1 MVKSDENL
9 KVVSLFQEI
18 KDLIIQS
25 RKNVV
30 VSINSELSFLYW
42 QIGKKLK
49 TGILNNQRAE
59 YGQKVIDELAKEL
72 TFEYGRGWSEKQLR
86 HCIRTAERIIMDA
99 HKTILELHNTSQNY
113 HQKKSCKRNYIN
125 QYN

>member
-59 YGQKVIDELAKEL
+59 YGQKVIDEL
-72 TFEYGRGWSEKQLR
+72 
-86 HCIRTAERIIMDA
+86 
-99 HKTILELHNTSQNY
+99 
-113 HQKKSCKRNYIN
+113 
-125 QYN
+125 